1 MKFVQLIRRFLLV
14 VSLMFWQGGFMFY
27 GGVVVPLGGQILGS
41 ETEQGFI
48 TQAVTVYLNLAGAVC
63 LFIWAEQLWHDR
75 HRGVTRTE
83 WTLLTLNGAALIALS
98 VIHQNMTQLL
108 DRSSRSVSHPD
119 QFGLN
124 HKMYIGISSLQWMAC
139 LLLLTMT
146 LWRWGK
152 STTTVSA
159 SGSAHCSK

>member
-1 MKFVQLIRRFLLV
+1 MKFVQLMRRFLLV

-27 GGVVVPLGGQILGS
+27 GGVVVPLGGQVLGS

-75 HRGVTRTE
+75 NRGVTRTE
-83 WTLLTLNGAALIALS
+83 WTLLTLNGAALIGLS

-108 DRSSRSVSHPD
+108 DRTSRSVTHPA

-139 LLLLTMT
+139 LLLLMMT

-152 STTTVSA
+152 TTTNDTVP
-159 SGSAHCSK
+159 